1 MKAIRATVLIAMA
14 VLADDSALAG
24 VATNTAPEVNNEMDE
39 SAWSFSASASTY
51 FLPDEKEYE
60 QPTFRADR
68 DWLHLEARYNYEN
81 LETGSVWIG
90 YNLNVGQKLVLEATP
105 MLGGVFGNTTGIAP
119 GYEVSLTYRK
129 FEFYTE
135 GEWIF
140 DTGDSAENFF
150 YSWSELSVSP
160 VDWFRVGLVAERT
173 RVFQSDVDL
182 QRGLLM
188 GFTYRK
194 VDLTTYSFILNQ
206 GKPTWVFSV
215 GMSF

>member
-1 MKAIRATVLIAMA
+1 MA
-14 VLADDSALAG
+14 VLADDFALAG
-24 VATNTAPEVNNEMDE
+24 VATNTAPEVTKEADE
-39 SAWSFSASASTY
+39 KAWSFSVSAATY
-51 FLPDEKEYE
+51 IVPNDQEYA
-60 QPTFRADR
+60 QPTFTADR
-68 DWLHLEARYNYEN
+68 DWLHLEARYNYES
-81 LETGSVWIG
+81 LKTGSVWMG
-90 YNLNVGQKLVLEATP
+90 YNFSAGEKLVLEATP

-129 FEFYTE
+129 IELYTE
-135 GEWIF
+135 GEWVF

-194 VDLTTYSFILNQ
+194 VNLTTYSFILNQ

-215 GMSF
+215 GMNF

>member
-1 MKAIRATVLIAMA
+1 MKAIRAMALIAMA
-14 VLADDSALAG
+14 VFVDDYVLAG
-24 VATNTAPEVNNEMDE
+24 VATNTAPEVKNEMDE
-39 SAWSFSASASTY
+39 NAWSFSASASTY
-51 FLPDEKEYE
+51 VVPDEREYE

-90 YNLNVGQKLVLEATP
+90 YNFSVGQKLVLEATP

-135 GEWIF
+135 GEWVF
-140 DTGDSAENFF
+140 DAGDSAENFF

-173 RVFQSDVDL
+173 RVFQSDVEI
-182 QRGLLM
+182 QRGFLA
-188 GFTYRK
+188 GFTYK
-194 VDLTTYSFILNQ
+194 KIDFTTDAFILSR
-206 GKPTWVFSV
+206 GKPTWVFTV